1 MAVSPKEK
9 NRILQTDDY
18 MRQLPNI
25 LTLGNLFCGM
35 LMILTVILGAVEY
48 TMIIMGI
55 AFILDVMDGR
65 LAYWLKVQ
73 SELGKQLDSL
83 ADMVSFGVVP
93 GLMMARMIAEGMEV
107 PFPPSSMEEAFAFP
121 LYLGGFLLPVF
132 AALRLAKFNLEGNQD
147 RFEGVPTPAMT
158 LVVSGLWYGLSVEGG
173 LRASSSAS
181 MFMTPTLLPYILLA
195 ITLILCV
202 LMVARLPML
211 NLKFKGWGWNAN
223 RFRYLL
229 LISSV
234 ILVVIFGWLIFPVVF
249 LLYLGLSAWA
259 FFAEA

>member
-107 PFPPSSMEEAFAFP
+107 PFLPSSMEEAFA
-121 LYLGGFLLPVF
+121 
-132 AALRLAKFNLEGNQD
+132 
-147 RFEGVPTPAMT
+147 
-158 LVVSGLWYGLSVEGG
+158 
-173 LRASSSAS
+173 
-181 MFMTPTLLPYILLA
+181 
-195 ITLILCV
+195 
-202 LMVARLPML
+202 
-211 NLKFKGWGWNAN
+211 
-223 RFRYLL
+223 
-229 LISSV
+229 
-234 ILVVIFGWLIFPVVF
+234 
-249 LLYLGLSAWA
+249 
-259 FFAEA
+259 